1 MIQKRKKSNSSKV
14 NLIISF
20 IFHSVLIVLI
30 FYFAAK
36 EGLLGKKL
44 KEITVTMVQKE
55 KKPEPPKEKP
65 PEPKVEQ
72 PKPEQP
78 KMAVPQAKVETASA
92 PPPSD
97 SAPAVAPSA
106 VSLPSFE
113 FSDGAKEVQSISDPN
128 GIYKALVEYTLR
140 SRWNRPDDP
149 QYDNNVAEVELT
161 VDKSGQIRGST
172 WLKGS
177 GEKKWDESV
186 KSVLAQTTT
195 ISRPPPKGFPE
206 KFVVRFDVATTEA
219 VDAIQLSAR

>member
-1 MIQKRKKSNSSKV
+1 MIQKRKKSNSSKI
-14 NLIISF
+14 NLIISA
-20 IFHSVLIVLI
+20 IFHGTIILVI

-36 EGLLGKKL
+36 EGMLGKKL

-65 PEPKVEQ
+65 PEPKIEQ
-72 PKPEQP
+72 PKAEPP
-78 KMAVPQAKVETASA
+78 KMAVPLPKVETVSA

-140 SRWNRPDDP
+140 SRWNRPEDP
-149 QYDNNVAEVELT
+149 AYDNNVAEVELS
-161 VDKSGQIRGST
+161 VDKSGQILSTT

-177 GEKKWDESV
+177 GVARWDESV
-186 KSVLAQTTT
+186 KTALAQTQA

-219 VDAIQLSAR
+219 VEAIQVSLR

>member
-1 MIQKRKKSNSSKV
+1 MIQQRKKRNSSKV
-14 NLIISF
+14 NLIISS
-20 IFHSVLIVLI
+20 IFHGTLILVI

-36 EGLLGKKL
+36 EGMLGKKL

-72 PKPEQP
+72 PKVEQP
-78 KMAVPQAKVETASA
+78 KMAVPPAKVETAST

-97 SAPAVAPSA
+97 SVPAVAPSA

-140 SRWNRPDDP
+140 SRWKRPEDP
-149 QYDNNVAEVELT
+149 AYDSNVAEVELT
-161 VDKSGQIRGST
+161 VDKSGQIRNST

-177 GEKKWDESV
+177 GEKKWDDSV
-186 KSVLAQTTT
+186 KAALAQTTA
-195 ISRPPPKGFPE
+195 ISRPPPKGFPD

-219 VDAIQLSAR
+219 VDAIQLSVR